1 MTFLRYT
8 MAFVL
13 LGSIGFLLLGAA
25 QEGGALRIVVQEGQ
39 AAVNV
44 LASNSAV
51 SPVVEVR
58 DKNDKPVV
66 GARVFF
72 VLPKEGPR
80 ALFADGGN
88 SVSVATGR
96 DGRAKAAAMRP
107 VGIGKFEIAI
117 QADYRGQIASSTIT
131 QTNVETT
138 AGVESTPAPLAGQGA
153 AALRIQVLEGDDGV
167 NIIDK
172 GTAVTSVVRI
182 VDKNDLP
189 VAGVAVAVAVLATR
203 GGSKADFSNNKN
215 TITVTT
221 DADGIA
227 KVTELRPAGKGS
239 FQVQIQINAYGQIV
253 TRTVT
258 QANYTTELAA
268 LNAGKMPGSSKG
280 DIAVSDT
287 SQNASPQIKVV
298 GADTGKNIIK
308 GDSGTTPTVAVT
320 DAAGAPLS
328 GVRVAFV
335 VQSAK
340 NLAQFANGDTYVI
353 VTTDANGTAV
363 ALQLH
368 PLGKGAYSIKV
379 LVAYRGE
386 VFTASVPQV
395 NYATLAE
402 AQKANGGA
410 GNSGSNTGLTA
421 TGGSKLIPVLVVIGG
436 AAGIA
441 SAVCNATKDKC
452 GSANN
457 SSATSTS
464 SAPSC
469 NASSLRSQLQ
479 SQLQSLLPLCN
490 VSGSGN
496 TAAQTQIQAT
506 WTQLCACVGFPA
518 PTSGGMA
525 LATLDMCIN
534 TFSPNGYTPAYVAQT
549 ACTNN

>member
-1 MTFLRYT
+1 MSFLRFT
-8 MAFVL
+8 MAFILITL
-13 LGSIGFLLLGAA
+13 LGFLRLGAA

-153 AALRIQVLEGDDGV
+153 ASLKIQVLEGDDGV

-172 GTAVTSVVRI
+172 GTAVTSVVRV

-189 VAGVAVAVAVLATR
+189 VAGVAVAVAILATR

-227 KVTELRPAGKGS
+227 KVAELRPTGKGS

-258 QANYTTELAA
+258 QTNYTTELAA

-280 DIAVSDT
+280 DVPGGGQPGRSIEVKAIDGDDRVNNDPKNNT
-287 SQNASPQIKVV
+287 SVV
-298 GADTGKNIIK
+298 EILDSAGLPVPGAQ
-308 GDSGTTPTVAVT
+308 
-320 DAAGAPLS
+320 
-328 GVRVAFV
+328 VAFLLPSTGPRAV
-335 VQSAK
+335 
-340 NLAQFANGDTYVI
+340 FANGQTYLI
-353 VTTDANGTAV
+353 TTTDANGRAETD
-363 ALQLH
+363 QLR
-368 PLGKGAYSIKV
+368 PIGKGPYRIKV
-379 LVAYRGE
+379 LAFYQGGFVLAAIEHTNSPALAVG
-386 VFTASVPQV
+386 TKNQPHLGMAPALKVPLV
-395 NYATLAE
+395 IGAA
-402 AQKANGGA
+402 AAVGA
-410 GNSGSNTGLTA
+410 GVVLSQSK
-421 TGGSKLIPVLVVIGG
+421 GG
-436 AAGIA
+436 
-441 SAVCNATKDKC
+441 
-452 GSANN
+452 
-457 SSATSTS
+457 SATSS
-464 SAPSC
+464 SGG
-469 NASSLRSQLQ
+469 
-479 SQLQSLLPLCN
+479 
-490 VSGSGN
+490 SGSVHIG
-496 TAAQTQIQAT
+496 IG
-506 WTQLCACVGFPA
+506 VG
-518 PTSGGMA
+518 
-525 LATLDMCIN
+525 
-534 TFSPNGYTPAYVAQT
+534 TPSVGPPR
-549 ACTNN
+549 